1 MNRHAIL
8 TVSIL
13 LCAAASVASGSPQIG
28 DKAPAIKV
36 AKWVTQRPPALPG
49 EPKAEKHVFLVEFWA
64 TWCQPCLQ
72 SIPHLAELHKKH
84 EKDGLVVIS
93 ISNEEPELIETFIR
107 KKQKMP
113 QFVGS
118 DDEMATTT
126 AWTKDIPTIPHAFVV
141 DRKGIVAWEGNPLAD
156 VGAMD
161 TAIKEVLAGTYDI
174 AEAKRTAETAKEYG
188 RLMSE
193 LQPAYAMR
201 DEDKLFKLLDRMIE
215 LRPGELQP
223 YLIKRG
229 MLREFDKGGQRTEA
243 WNAKILEA
251 FADSAVAM
259 RQIAEFELRKDITD
273 RDAEFMFRSAMRAKE
288 LSGQD
293 DADVLQVVAGVYS
306 ALGML
311 DAAIASQEKAV
322 AGAPADRKETFQK
335 VLSYYMTAR
344 KLARQQQASDGGG

>member
-1 MNRHAIL
+1 MNRHVIL

-13 LCAAASVASGSPQIG
+13 QCAAVCVASGSPQIG

-36 AKWVTQRPPALPG
+36 AEWVTQRPPALPG

-64 TWCQPCLQ
+64 TWCQPCLK

-93 ISNEEPELIETFIR
+93 ISNEEPAVIEKFIR

-126 AWTKDIPTIPHAFVV
+126 AWTKDIATIPHAFVV
-141 DRKGIVAWEGNPLAD
+141 DRKGVVAWQGNPLAD
-156 VGAMD
+156 LGAMD
-161 TAIKEVLAGTYDI
+161 KAIKEVLAGTYDI
-174 AEAKRTAETAKEYG
+174 EAAKRAAKTAKEYG

-223 YLIKRG
+223 YLIKRT
-229 MLREFDKGGQRTEA
+229 MLREYDKGAERSSA
-243 WNAKILEA
+243 WDAKILEA
-251 FADSAVAM
+251 FADSAAAM
-259 RQIAEFELRKDITD
+259 RQIAEFELGKNTAE
-273 RDAEFMFRSAMRAKE
+273 RDAEFMFRSAMRASE
-288 LSGQD
+288 LSGKG
-293 DADVLQVVAGVYS
+293 DADVLQVVARVYCD
-306 ALGML
+306 LGML

-322 AGAPADRKETFQK
+322 AGASAERKETFQK
-335 VLSYYMTAR
+335 VLSYYKTAR
-344 KLARQQQASDGGG
+344 KLAREHEASNGGG